1 MWFGK
6 PKGDDRRWQGSC
18 ICVEQHGLPFEFYQ
32 ATSSNS
38 EDWKLPSTWSET
50 AYASTN
56 GATGADKATFAQRL
70 ASLLHRVAK
79 TPSQSDR

>member
-1 MWFGK
+1 
-6 PKGDDRRWQGSC
+6 
-18 ICVEQHGLPFEFYQ
+18 VEQHGLPFEFYQ

-70 ASLLHRVAK
+70 ASLLHRVPRRLRNPIVDSENRRGTKA
-79 TPSQSDR
+79 TAYRS